1 MASGARFSMIMPWPQ
16 RCWTACSITR
26 TRSTLKATATVSKRN
41 VRPDCW
47 RKQQRLRVRPSRRK
61 GKEARK
67 QNEERLPPQ
76 VRKFQPPQSG
86 DFSVDFDTKWLDD
99 PDEEDSCQIF
109 TRANPIPNGIAN
121 IMWCSCPSG
130 GGKLSSDKHVV
141 IGGRFSTR

>member
-1 MASGARFSMIMPWPQ
+1 METGARFSMIMPWPQ

-86 DFSVDFDTKWLDD
+86 DFSVDFDRWARPRG
-99 PDEEDSCQIF
+99 PDFWKMHRDQ
-109 TRANPIPNGIAN
+109 
-121 IMWCSCPSG
+121 
-130 GGKLSSDKHVV
+130 V
-141 IGGRFSTR
+141 